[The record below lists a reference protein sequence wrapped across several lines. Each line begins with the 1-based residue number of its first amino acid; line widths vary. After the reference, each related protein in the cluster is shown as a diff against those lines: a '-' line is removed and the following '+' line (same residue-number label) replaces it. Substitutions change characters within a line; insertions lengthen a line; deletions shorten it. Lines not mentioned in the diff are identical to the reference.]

1 MICHKCNFEND
12 DDARFCEQCGAELV
26 KESHNNNIEEDFQTK
41 ENTPNNRRKSVLFL
55 VTALIAVSIVGAVV
69 LYLRDLSSRYFCWL
83 NGYDNEL
90 ITVVKSYTVGTC
102 AYHKYG
108 FVRNNRPW
116 YSEVIPPQY
125 DAAGRF
131 YGHVAPV
138 CVEGDRWG
146 FIQENNDVIINFQY
160 DYARDFGEGLA
171 PVLKTGKWGYI
182 NVDNEV
188 IIPFQYDNALSLHDG
203 VMAVKKDE
211 KWGFIDRHGHE
222 VIGFIF
228 DEIEPNSNGI
238 PVFYFAESGSDGTY
252 IYKDGRKGEIWK
264 ISDNVGNVSYNFREL

>member
-12 DDARFCEQCGAELV
+12 NDARFCEQCGSELIN
-26 KESHNNNIEEDFQTK
+26 EYQYDITEEGCQTT
-41 ENTPNNRRKSVLFL
+41 ENAINKRRKLVLFT
-55 VTALIAVSIVGAVV
+55 VIALIVVSVFGIG
-69 LYLRDLSSRYFCWL
+69 LYVRSLGFRYD
-83 NGYDNEL
+83 YDYDSYYNEL
-90 ITVVKSYTVGTC
+90 ITVRNHGKF
-102 AYHKYG
+102 G

-125 DAAGRF
+125 DVAGRF

-138 CVEGDRWG
+138 CLRGDRWG
-146 FIQENNDVIINFQY
+146 FIRENNDVIIDFQY

-171 PVLKTGKWGYI
+171 PVKKAGKWGYI

-188 IIPFQYDNALSLHDG
+188 IIPFQYDDALSLHDG